1 MSHAIVPEGPYCVC
15 QPDWRDPR
23 QYPRPDDLDGHEW
36 AWEFLRRRAD
46 YLAEHGVTDEPAW
59 QAGDIRRYGAEVPYS
74 ECVARLFERGE
85 DYWSVYPHRRYPT
98 IDLAERYKI
107 EPIAPHPHVPLP
119 PHCCLMDEAYESARG
134 PWPIDTDEERAAVR
148 AMPGEIIDMAFDV
161 HAPLERQLRIAYA
174 WLLEARAASA
184 RLDPSPERA
193 GGRKIQR
200 NKLPLYL
207 RLLDAEAAGASPA
220 EMAAVFYPAESN
232 SYPNRGTEKK
242 LRYQRAV
249 ARALRDADYWRIPI

>member
-1 MSHAIVPEGPYCVC
+1 MSYAIVPEGPYCVC
-15 QPDWRDPR
+15 QPDWRDAR

-36 AWEFLRRRAD
+36 AWEFLRRCAD
-46 YLAEHGVTDEPAW
+46 YLEGHSVTDEPAW
-59 QAGDIRRYGAEVPYS
+59 QPADIRRYGADVPYA

-85 DYWSVYPHRRYPT
+85 DYWAVYPHRRYLT
-98 IDLAERYKI
+98 IDLAARYKI

-119 PHCCLMDEAYESARG
+119 PHCCLMDEADEAARG

-148 AMPGEIIDMAFDV
+148 AMPGERIDVALDV
-161 HAPLERQLRIAYA
+161 HAPLERQQRIIRG
-174 WLLEARAASA
+174 WVLEARAAGA
-184 RLDPSPERA
+184 RLNPSPERA
-193 GGRKIQR
+193 GERKIHPD
-200 NKLPLYL
+200 KLPLYL

-249 ARALRDADYWRIPI
+249 ARALRDADYWRIPL